1 MVTIA
6 VLTPSL
12 PERDDML
19 AEARA
24 SVQAQTLKPTIHAI
38 GIDYGALGI
47 GRMLNQLAAGVDVE
61 WLARLDD
68 DDVFK
73 PNHLEVLASR
83 VDDGDVIYTWCEIAP
98 KTRNGRTPDVPSVL
112 GPAGWIPNQEFD
124 AETLRERNYIPA
136 TTLIRKS
143 LWESIGGWS
152 LPGWGVHD
160 SPQEPEFAEDWDFW
174 LRALDAGARFLCIP
188 EVTWIYRYHG
198 ANLWFR

>member
-1 MVTIA
+1 MVTIG

-12 PERDDML
+12 PGREDML
-19 AEARA
+19 AEAMA
-24 SVQAQTLKPTIHAI
+24 SVQAQTVKPTIHVI
-38 GIDYGALGI
+38 GIDHARVGI
-47 GRMLNQLAAGVDVE
+47 GRMLNQLARGVDTE

-73 PNHLEVLASR
+73 PNHLEVLSSGA
-83 VDDGDVIYTWCEIAP
+83 DQADVVYTWCEVAP
-98 KTRNGRTPDVPSVL
+98 RARNGQAPAVPSVL

-124 AETLRERNYIPA
+124 AEKLRERNYIPA

-152 LPGWGVHD
+152 LPGWGVQD
-160 SPQEPEFAEDWDFW
+160 TPREPEFAEDWDFW

-188 EVTWIYRYHG
+188 EVTWTYRFHG
-198 ANLWFR
+198 ENVWFK